1 MVIEDRLESMGVC
14 GSLGAAQLCS
24 QGTQQK
30 TASSRMVESWRGA
43 NPEAVRENPQRK
55 PSVVA
60 GMETP
65 PRGGKKMFLIHHTT
79 IRKRTTGHHDF
90 LSSLTGLAYPSS
102 SVRSSDSTRRNE
114 NRRDLRADF
123 HHPTESNPD
132 CQFSVGS
139 GASALRGGCGGLG
152 TASET
157 FPARISMVPCSTFRD
172 MRGPPPFTV
181 PAAVARLSPLAIF
194 SVLKSD

>member
-30 TASSRMVESWRGA
+30 TASSRMVESWRGK
-43 NPEAVRENPQRK
+43 NPEAVRESPRRK

-90 LSSLTGLAYPSS
+90 LSSLTGLAHPSS
-102 SVRSSDSTRRNE
+102 CPLFTPWYSLAASRKGPDP
-114 NRRDLRADF
+114 
-123 HHPTESNPD
+123 PTPP
-132 CQFSVGS
+132 VATKI
-139 GASALRGGCGGLG
+139 GATC
-152 TASET
+152 
-157 FPARISMVPCSTFRD
+157 
-172 MRGPPPFTV
+172 
-181 PAAVARLSPLAIF
+181 
-194 SVLKSD
+194 